1 MEEQLKNSKK
11 ILLLMMCLLCVCM
24 LTACTVKH
32 RRQRNSVSATGS
44 PVNTKT
50 LTGVVTGQDVE
61 KQNITVRELDSNLE
75 SVLRL
80 YRSGNQQIWRDDH
93 GRANNNG
100 RDFGVGISYFRYTAG
115 VGGGTGGCMG
125 V

>member
-1 MEEQLKNSKK
+1 MKNSKK

-61 KQNITVRELDSNLE
+61 KQNITVRALDSNLE
-75 SVLRL
+75 SVLYYASNAAEL
-80 YRSGNQQIWRDDH
+80 NKIGETI
-93 GRANNNG
+93 
-100 RDFGVGISYFRYTAG
+100 TAEHIR
-115 VGGGTGGCMG
+115 TAEKLE
-125 V
+125 